1 MRMRIKKKDQ
11 AYEEIRRLI
20 LRRRPASGLILSE
33 NTLAAELG
41 MSRTPVR
48 EALQRLQ
55 TEGFLEIHPNRGVVV
70 PGVSVTEVNETF
82 ALRMAVEEFVLR
94 EMASRMSEDNIAEM
108 DLYLARQQEAIRK
121 NDVLEYLKHDKDFHE
136 MFFRLYDNSL
146 IMNTL
151 QRILDR
157 FYSMGARVLSLP
169 GSAERSFAEH
179 SAIADAVRAG
189 DGDRAAAGMHT
200 HLTTGKNNVLS
211 IPGNVDSVI

>member
-1 MRMRIKKKDQ
+1 MRKKKKDQ
-11 AYEEIRRLI
+11 AYEEIRKLI
-20 LRRRPASGLILSE
+20 LGSRSARELALSE

-55 TEGFLEIHPNRGVVV
+55 MEGFVEIHPNRGVVI

-94 EMASRMSEDNIAEM
+94 EMASRMSEGNVAEM
-108 DLYLARQQEAIRK
+108 DLYLARQREAIKK
-121 NDVLEYLKHDKDFHE
+121 NDVLEYLQHDKDFHV
-136 MFFRLYDNSL
+136 MFFRLYGNSL
-146 IMNTL
+146 ILNTIR
-151 QRILDR
+151 RILDR

-169 GSAERSFAEH
+169 GSVERSFSEH
-179 SAIADAVRAG
+179 CAIAGAVRAG
-189 DGDRAAAGMHT
+189 DGEGAAAGMHI

-211 IPGNVDSVI
+211 IPGNVDSIF